1 MSERIGEPVFEP
13 RISRMRRM
21 LLNLNRQP
29 MFPRCVS
36 KTIQLV
42 NMKTK
47 HLPIAL
53 LACGLVTCNTAL
65 AQPVIT
71 NQPQNQ
77 TNIAG
82 TTAMFTVGATG
93 ALPLS
98 YRWRSH
104 ANATVFT
111 NIPWGT
117 EATLLLTNV
126 QLTTRRFGVVVS
138 DAVGSVTSVLATL
151 TVFGITTQPTN
162 FPSVSIGASVSNRV
176 VVSSAVPLNYQ
187 WRRDGNNLFA
197 QTNATVVLTNVQ
209 LADSG
214 EYTVVV
220 TIVAGSV
227 TSQVARLTVDPTFTK
242 ITAGN
247 IVTDIATSSGCS
259 WGDYDDDGF
268 VDLFVANTTL
278 FGAAPNRGRNF
289 LYHNNHDGT
298 FLAITSGPIVTEIAD
313 HVTGVWGDFDN
324 DGFLDL
330 FVTSIGQI
338 NSLFRNLDNN
348 TFARTNAGSLVTT
361 ASDYDGAAWGDYDND
376 GFLDLFITQSGGAQ
390 SNPLANFLY
399 RNNGNGIFT
408 KITNGNVATDLGI
421 GRGCAWG
428 DFDNDGNLDLFVSN
442 AFFITN
448 FLYRNRGDLMFTRVT
463 AGSIA
468 TEVADS
474 RGCAWA
480 DYDNDGYLDLFV
492 ANGGRTSAQNNF
504 LYHNN
509 GDGNLT
515 KVTSGSIVNDGG
527 HSFGCTW
534 GDYDN
539 DGFLD
544 LFVAN
549 GCGQNN
555 LLYHNNGDGSFT
567 KVTTGSPVNDGGES
581 GGCAWGDYD
590 NDGFLDLFVANG
602 GNTCSGNDEN
612 QRNFLYRNNTNRNNW
627 ISIKL
632 VGTVSNRSGIGA
644 KVRLKATVG
653 GTNRWQLRQISGGD
667 GYGQMNGLRAH
678 FGLGDATNIDTV
690 RIEWPS
696 GTVQELRDV
705 WTNQFLTVTE
715 SPRLQAARL
724 LPDGSFQFQLVGR
737 LGFHYAIETSSNL
750 TVWTLWQTVTATN
763 RTTRIEDPA
772 TQPPQRFYRALSV
785 N

>member
-1 MSERIGEPVFEP
+1 
-13 RISRMRRM
+13 
-21 LLNLNRQP
+21 
-29 MFPRCVS
+29 
-36 KTIQLV
+36 
-42 NMKTK
+42 MKTRTN
-47 HLPIAL
+47 L
-53 LACGLVTCNTAL
+53 LAAGILLAALSSGLG
-65 AQPVIT
+65 QPVIT
-71 NQPQNQ
+71 LQPQSQ
-77 TNIAG
+77 TNV
-82 TTAMFTVGATG
+82 VGATLTLAVEATG
-93 ALPLS
+93 TPPLS
-98 YRWRSH
+98 YQWRKGGVTVAGETNAALIFPNLQSSH
-104 ANATVFT
+104 AGNYTVVIT
-111 NIPWGT
+111 NIEG
-117 EATLLLTNV
+117 A
-126 QLTTRRFGVVVS
+126 
-138 DAVGSVTSVLATL
+138 VTSAVAFVRVL
-151 TVFGITTQPTN
+151 VPPGITTQPTN
-162 FPSVSIGASVSNRV
+162 FLTLSLGASVSNRV
-176 VVSSAVPLNYQ
+176 TASGTPPLFYQ
-187 WRRDGNNLFA
+187 WRLSGTNLPR
-197 QTNATVVLTNVQ
+197 QTNVLIVLTNLQLTHVGDYTVIVTNAAGSTNSQ
-209 LADSG
+209 LA
-214 EYTVVV
+214 
-220 TIVAGSV
+220 
-227 TSQVARLTVDPTFTK
+227 RLNVDPTFTK
-242 ITAGN
+242 ITTGN
-247 IVTDIATSSGCS
+247 IVTDHATSLGCS
-259 WGDYDDDGF
+259 
-268 VDLFVANTTL
+268 
-278 FGAAPNRGRNF
+278 
-289 LYHNNHDGT
+289 
-298 FLAITSGPIVTEIAD
+298 
-313 HVTGVWGDFDN
+313 WGDFDN
-324 DGFLDL
+324 DGFLDIFVANSTYPSTPWGRNFLYHNNRDGTFMAITSGSIVTEVADHPAGIWGDFDNDGLLDL
-330 FVTSIGQI
+330 FVTTFGQNQS
-338 NSLFRNLDNN
+338 NSLFRNLGNG
-348 TFARTNAGSLVTT
+348 TFAKANAGTLVTET
-361 ASDYDGAAWGDYDND
+361 ECDGTAWGDYDND
-376 GFLDLFITQSGGAQ
+376 GFLDLFITRGSLVQS
-390 SNPLANFLY
+390 SRLASFLY
-399 RNNGNGIFT
+399 RNNGNGTFT
-408 KITNGNVATDLGI
+408 KVTNGSVATDLGNA
-421 GRGCAWG
+421 RGCAWG
-428 DFDNDGNLDLFVSN
+428 DIDNDGKLDLFVSN
-442 AFFITN
+442 AYFITN
-448 FLYRNRGDLMFTRVT
+448 FLYRNRGDGTFTRLT

-468 TEVADS
+468 TELADS
-474 RGCAWA
+474 RGCSWG

-492 ANGGRTSAQNNF
+492 ANGGRTSTQNNF

-509 GDGNLT
+509 GDGTFT

-667 GYGQMNGLRAH
+667 GYGQQNGLRAH